1 MNRRLTR
8 ISKYLTFILRH
19 QPESIG
25 LQLDADR
32 WARVDELV
40 SSANASGKTLTEA
53 QVRDVVA
60 QNELQI
66 FALSEDGS
74 RIRAK

>member
-40 SSANASGKTLTEA
+40 RSANASGKSLTEA

-74 RIRAK
+74 RIRAQ